1 MIFDYAPQEMFT
13 KQLDLVDPGNTA
25 IRGNDARGSDYYMIL
40 KTIMGKTAILK
51 FGPVLAD
58 SNILIEDFDAS
69 FKKLDYNERKI
80 GREINNFLND
90 YKKQIIDVQEILVEE
105 VFNFFPNL
113 KETFNNL

>member
-1 MIFDYAPQEMFT
+1 MIFDYAAQEMFT

-25 IRGNDARGSDYYMIL
+25 LRGSNDSGSDYYLVL

-58 SNILIEDFDAS
+58 SNILVEDFDAS
-69 FKKLDYNERKI
+69 FKKINYNENKI
-80 GREINNFLND
+80 GREINTFLND
-90 YKKQIIDVQEILVEE
+90 YKKQIIDVQEILIEE

-113 KETFNNL
+113 EETFNNL